1 MIAKNFSLKVI
12 LIASSLFSIYILY
25 NTFVSFRYQLLL
37 RQDTINQDFTL
48 SADDLE
54 SIPEIPNIGITT
66 LPIISQKAK
75 YYIFKGD
82 YANGIEM
89 LEKGAKINPH
99 IYYSDYLLGS
109 YYLQL
114 NQLDSAYIHAKK
126 ALYGWPKN
134 IEHYKLY
141 NQVLEAKKDTT
152 GILDAFD
159 YINTVFSTKDQ
170 HEKLF
175 IDSYSNAKLRYLIFK
190 YPDER
195 SITKDFLIGTWQQM
209 YEFETGLINYR
220 KNTIKIDKFNFISND
235 DKQYSYD
242 LTNDTLK
249 LYFKSNK
256 KLISSFPVFYSDS
269 LNTLIFKNL
278 PMSVIEDQPLIQDQ
292 FFKKIED

>member
-1 MIAKNFSLKVI
+1 MIAKNFFLKVI
-12 LIASSLFSIYILY
+12 LIISSLFSIYILY
-25 NTFVSFRYQLLL
+25 NTFISFRYQLLL
-37 RQDTINQDFTL
+37 RQDTNNQNFTL
-48 SADDLE
+48 SVDDLE

-75 YYIFKGD
+75 YYVFKGD
-82 YANGIEM
+82 YANGIDM

-114 NQLDSAYIHAKK
+114 DQLDSAYVHAKK

-159 YINTVFSTKDQ
+159 YINTIFSTKDQ
-170 HEKLF
+170 HETLF

-195 SITKDFLIGTWQQM
+195 PVTKNFLIGKWQQM
-209 YEFETGLINYR
+209 YEFETGVINYR
-220 KNTIKIDKFNFISND
+220 NNIINIDKFNFSTTD
-235 DKQYSYD
+235 GKQYSYD
-242 LTNDTLK
+242 LINDTLK
-249 LYFKSNK
+249 LYFKSNG